1 MNWRRGL
8 LRLWIVVAACWI
20 GAVGVTVYFA
30 ETKFDIE
37 RIERRCIERQK
48 AKGADIAKCTS
59 KAEGDLFLLG
69 MLAAPPR
76 PPLNLSEIGG
86 RGRCSHPLGSSS
98 PALPSHGSSPG
109 SRAIDVTR
117 KRADGVL
124 VDLSDDFAKVANE
137 GPVSTW
143 QRSWT

>member
-59 KAEGDLFLLG
+59 KAEGDLFFAWDVGGTPATPLKLVRDWGSWALLPPFG
-69 MLAAPPR
+69 LLLAGLA
-76 PPLNLSEIGG
+76 
-86 RGRCSHPLGSSS
+86 
-98 PALPSHGSSPG
+98 
-109 SRAIDVTR
+109 VTWIV
-117 KRADGVL
+117 AG
-124 VDLSDDFAKVANE
+124 FARDRRDKEA
-137 GPVSTW
+137 G
-143 QRSWT
+143 